1 MIFRFSGSL
10 AFVSSRALR
19 WTVSVCSF
27 AAEVARSSFAFATL
41 PISGSTRN
49 TTSTTAPMIANR
61 GARWLSTRGLRS
73 GRAALGQGVLGE
85 VDRRVELVGP
95 RDRRVGGDV
104 RGPRVRP
111 SLNIT
116 QPVQPRAVL
125 FEVQGDPRERHRAH
139 ERRGRRAGA

>member
-27 AAEVARSSFAFATL
+27 AAEVARSSFAFDTL

-49 TTSTTAPMIANR
+49 TTSRTASTTAPMIANR
-61 GARWLSTRGLRS
+61 GARWLSTRGLRA

-95 RDRRVGGDV
+95 RDRRVGGD
-104 RGPRVRP
+104 
-111 SLNIT
+111 
-116 QPVQPRAVL
+116 
-125 FEVQGDPRERHRAH
+125 
-139 ERRGRRAGA
+139 